1 MTVRAEM
8 SVTVNGEA
16 RRVPEGITVR
26 ELLDLIGVRGQAAV
40 ERNMELVPRAR
51 HTAVTLTD
59 GDAIEV
65 VQLVGGG

>member
-1 MTVRAEM
+1 MTVRAEI

-16 RRVPEGITVR
+16 RRVAEGTTVR
-26 ELLDLIGVRGQAAV
+26 ALLDLIGVRGQAAV